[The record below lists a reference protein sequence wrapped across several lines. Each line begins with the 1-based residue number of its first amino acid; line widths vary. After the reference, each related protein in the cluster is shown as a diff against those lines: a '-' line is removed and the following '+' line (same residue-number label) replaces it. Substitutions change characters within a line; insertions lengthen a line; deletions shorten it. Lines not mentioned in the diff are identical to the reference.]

1 MLVVA
6 ALGSL
11 SCLLQATPTCG
22 MIHNLSVQKDAR
34 RVFQIESFGFRE
46 RGFMNL
52 TVSSF
57 SVEGPQP
64 YRAGFIVTKTNTESS
79 AQEEIEN
86 ALEGGRPEVAVEAG
100 EGGGPGG
107 DSLPPP
113 ACLLDK
119 TGKEDLVLDLSDT
132 ATWEHGS
139 QASRFVGPG
148 EKGLYVLLYCGCP
161 VEVGPGEAGAGGG
174 AGGGGQGDSEHKVAF
189 KLRVEFWNEG
199 VEGEHDYLS
208 AGRETLPKL
217 FLGTFVLFF
226 GALVVWAR
234 CIRRNPGQVYH
245 IHHMMT
251 VLLVFKTLSM
261 LFESI
266 RYHYLGLT
274 GAAEA
279 WSIVYYLFAFL
290 KGITLFVVVL
300 LIGSGW
306 SLIKP
311 FLHSRDKRI
320 IMVVLSLQ
328 VLNNVAQIVLEETA
342 PGSTVYLQWRN
353 VLHVVD
359 IVCCCF
365 ILVPIVW
372 SIRNLRDASMA
383 DSKAIRRLNVFKG
396 FYKVVLAYIYFTRIV
411 LVLFS
416 AMLPFELVW
425 LEQLCSELATL
436 IFFVITGWC
445 FRPHPDAPYL
455 PIGRDENEEGLDSDQ
470 PNAEHME
477 LQTLR
482 R

>member
-1 MLVVA
+1 
-6 ALGSL
+6 
-11 SCLLQATPTCG
+11 

-46 RGFMNL
+46 RGVMNL
-52 TVSSF
+52 NVSSF
-57 SVEGPQP
+57 SVDGPQP
-64 YRAGFIVTKTNTESS
+64 YRAGFIVTKTSTESS
-79 AQEEIEN
+79 AQEEVEN
-86 ALEGGRPEVAVEAG
+86 ALDEGRSGVAVAAG
-100 EGGGPGG
+100 EGGQKG
-107 DSLPPP
+107 DLSP

-119 TGKEDLVLDLSDT
+119 AGPEDLVLELSDR
-132 ATWEHGS
+132 ATWEHGKE
-139 QASRFVGPG
+139 ASRVVGPG

-161 VEVGPGEAGAGGG
+161 VDGRGEAAESG
-174 AGGGGQGDSEHKVAF
+174 GGGGQREGEHTVAF
-189 KLRVEFWNEG
+189 KLRVAFWNEG
-199 VEGEHDYLS
+199 IDGDRDYLS
-208 AGRETLPKL
+208 AGKESLPNL

-226 GALVVWAR
+226 GALVAWAR
-234 CIRRNPGQVYH
+234 CIRRNPAQVYH

-311 FLHSRDKRI
+311 FLHNRDKRI
-320 IMVVLSLQ
+320 IVVVLSLQ

-342 PGSTVYLQWRN
+342 PGSTVYLQWRS

-359 IVCCCF
+359 IVCCCL
-365 ILVPIVW
+365 ILVPIFW
-372 SIRNLRDASMA
+372 SIRNLRDASLA
-383 DSKAIRRLNVFKG
+383 DSKAIRRLNVFTG
-396 FYKVVLAYIYFTRIV
+396 FYKVVLSYIYFTRII
-411 LVLFS
+411 LALFS

-425 LEQLCSELATL
+425 LKQLCSELATL
-436 IFFVITGWC
+436 TFFVITGWC

-455 PIGRDENEEGLDSDQ
+455 PIGRDENEGGLDSAQ
-470 PNAEHME
+470 ENAEEME
-477 LQTLR
+477 LQALR
-482 R
+482 REERSR